1 MTVKLS
7 CLPML
12 YPENKI
18 HFLASK
24 APTRHL
30 HGIIIS
36 CSKTQRLRKCIYNFF
51 LLNGR
56 IYSSF
61 NHPLSRMLRPTS
73 FATSSV
79 RMPAP
84 LHVPRTH
91 RGPRALRVLHPHHG
105 APSTPTRMQPGP
117 AAATGGLLQM
127 GPTTTYVTNLLL
139 QHLDETL
146 ATYV

>member
-1 MTVKLS
+1 
-7 CLPML
+7 ML

-18 HFLASK
+18 RFLASK

-30 HGIIIS
+30 HSIIIS
-36 CSKTQRLRKCIYNFF
+36 CFKTQRLRKCIYNFF

-61 NHPLSRMLRPTS
+61 NHPLSRMHRPKS
-73 FATSSV
+73 FGTSSV
-79 RMPAP
+79 RMPTP
-84 LHVPRTH
+84 LRVPRTH
-91 RGPRALRVLHPHHG
+91 RGLRTLRVLRPHRG
-105 APSTPTRMQPGP
+105 APSTPTRMQAGLV
-117 AAATGGLLQM
+117 AAAGGLLQM
-127 GPTTTYVTNLLL
+127 GPTTICVTQDLLL